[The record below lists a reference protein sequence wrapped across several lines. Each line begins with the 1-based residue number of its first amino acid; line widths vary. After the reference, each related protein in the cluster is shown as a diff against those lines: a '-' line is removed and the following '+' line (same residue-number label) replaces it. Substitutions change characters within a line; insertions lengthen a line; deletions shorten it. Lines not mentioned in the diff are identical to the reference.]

1 MEPGGGAR
9 EIVRPVTLPVM
20 GTTLQTF
27 APHIIALLAGGLVSS
42 LGMTHVARR
51 ERAAATLVKLNGWV
65 FALVCFVLAAGGG
78 AAAFWQLRSALA
90 EQGPR
95 LEGITPAQLLLFGLV
110 IGIPLA
116 LPGVVFAWSD
126 AHAKEKARK
135 KRRDFVPTKDDRR
148 KFADDVVRQIKDVSP
163 KPRELRASVG
173 DDGGRVLMLDGEIDA
188 QEGERLTAA
197 LRADL
202 AELAFKRVE
211 GKHGTREWWSR
222 V

>member
-1 MEPGGGAR
+1 MEPGGSAR
-9 EIVRPVTLPVM
+9 EIARPVTLPAM
-20 GTTLQTF
+20 GTTLRTF
-27 APHIIALLAGGLVSS
+27 APQIFALLAGGLVSS
-42 LGMTHVARR
+42 LGMTYAART
-51 ERAAATLVKLNGWV
+51 ERAGAALVKLNGWV
-65 FALVCFVLAAGGG
+65 FALTCFALAGGGG

-90 EQGPR
+90 ELGPR
-95 LEGITPAQLLLFGLV
+95 LEGITPAQLLLFGLL
-110 IGIPLA
+110 IGVPMS

-126 AHAKEKARK
+126 AHTKEKARK

-148 KFADDVVRQIKDVSP
+148 KFADDLVRQIKEVSP

-173 DDGGRVLMLDGEIDA
+173 GDGGRVLMLEGEIDA
-188 QEGERLTAA
+188 EEGERLTAA
-197 LRADL
+197 LRVDL

>member
-1 MEPGGGAR
+1 MVPAGRAR
-9 EIVRPVTLPVM
+9 EIV

-27 APHIIALLAGGLVSS
+27 APHVMALLAGGLVTS
-42 LGMTHVARR
+42 LGMTYVART
-51 ERAAATLVKLNGWV
+51 ERAGATLVKLNGWV
-65 FALVCFVLAAGGG
+65 FALACLALVGGGG

-90 EQGPR
+90 EQSPR
-95 LEGITPAQLLLFGLV
+95 LEGNTPAQLLLFGLV
-110 IGIPLA
+110 IGVPLA

-148 KFADDVVRQIKDVSP
+148 KFADDLVRQIKDVSP
-163 KPRELRASVG
+163 KPRDVTASVG
-173 DDGGRVLMLDGEIDA
+173 GDGGRVLMLEGEIDA

-202 AELAFKRVE
+202 DELAFKRVE